1 MSVSERLGH
10 VSDSNSSAQGSRSTL
25 FILLSIV
32 VVDLIGFGIVMPVL
46 PFYARDFGVTATT
59 LGLLMMSYAAAQF
72 VCAPLWGRLSD
83 RVGRRPVILFSVAG
97 TSASLLFFGLAESI
111 LWLFVARVLAGGF
124 AANVSVASAYIT
136 DVTNEEERTRWMGML
151 GASFGVG
158 FILGPIIG
166 GLLSPLGYR
175 VPMLVAAGLAFINLI
190 YAAFSLKEPDRH
202 VDRGATAVSASRFSV
217 LRGPEV
223 RRLCLIYFVY
233 SIAVSQL
240 ETIFAFFMIDRFE
253 FDALEVAW
261 IFVGMAIVMGG
272 IQGGGMK
279 PLSARYSEKQ
289 LVVTGSLLLGLGFVL
304 LPSAPTW
311 AVLLLPLAL
320 AAVGRAIT
328 QPPLMSLTSMAATS
342 DTRGVVMGTFQS
354 SASLARV
361 VGPVLAGLLYDLAEP
376 GPFYLAAALM
386 GLAFLLSRRLP
397 ERGDEPA
404 DAVPVTLGG

>member
-1 MSVSERLGH
+1 M
-10 VSDSNSSAQGSRSTL
+10 SDSNSSAQGSRSTL

-124 AANVSVASAYIT
+124 AANVSVASAYIS
-136 DVTNEEERTRWMGML
+136 DVTNEDERTRWMGML

>member
-1 MSVSERLGH
+1 M
-10 VSDSNSSAQGSRSTL
+10 SDSNSSAQGSRSTL

-124 AANVSVASAYIT
+124 AANVSVASAYIS
-136 DVTNEEERTRWMGML
+136 DVTNEDERTRWMGML

-240 ETIFAFFMIDRFE
+240 ETIFAFFMIDRFK

-328 QPPLMSLTSMAATS
+328 QPPLMSLTSMVATS

>member
-1 MSVSERLGH
+1 M
-10 VSDSNSSAQGSRSTL
+10 SDSNSSAQGSRSTL

-124 AANVSVASAYIT
+124 AANVSVASAYIS
-136 DVTNEEERTRWMGML
+136 DVTNEDERTRWMGML

-289 LVVTGSLLLGLGFVL
+289 LAVTGSLLLGLGFVL

>member
-1 MSVSERLGH
+1 M
-10 VSDSNSSAQGSRSTL
+10 SDSNSSAQGSRSTL

-124 AANVSVASAYIT
+124 AANVSVASAYIS
-136 DVTNEEERTRWMGML
+136 DVTNEDERTRWMGML

-217 LRGPEV
+217 LRDPEV

-289 LVVTGSLLLGLGFVL
+289 LAVTGSLLLGLGFVL

>member
-1 MSVSERLGH
+1 M
-10 VSDSNSSAQGSRSTL
+10 SDSNSSAQGSRSTL

-124 AANVSVASAYIT
+124 AANVSVASAYIS
-136 DVTNEEERTRWMGML
+136 DVTNEDERTRWMGML

-404 DAVPVTLGG
+404 DAVPVILGG

>member
-1 MSVSERLGH
+1 
-10 VSDSNSSAQGSRSTL
+10 VSDSDSSARGSRSTL

-46 PFYARDFGVTATT
+46 PFYAREFDASATT

-83 RVGRRPVILFSVAG
+83 RVGRRPVILVSVAG
-97 TSASLLFFGLAESI
+97 TSASLLLFGLAES
-111 LWLFVARVLAGGF
+111 LLGLFVARILAGGF
-124 AANVSVASAYIT
+124 AANVSVATAYIT
-136 DVTNEEERTRWMGML
+136 DVTNEEERTRWMGMV

-190 YAAFSLKEPDRH
+190 YASFSLKEPDRH
-202 VDRGATAVSASRFSV
+202 VDRAAKAVSASRFSV
-217 LRGPEV
+217 LRDPEV
-223 RRLCLIYFVY
+223 RQLCLIYLTY
-233 SIAVSQL
+233 SIAVAQL
-240 ETIFAFFMIDRFE
+240 ETIFAFYMIDRFK
-253 FDALEVAW
+253 FDVLEVAW

-279 PLSARYSEKQ
+279 SLSARYSEKQ
-289 LVVTGSLLLGLGFVL
+289 LAVTGSLLLGLGFVL
-304 LPSAPTW
+304 LPSAQTW
-311 AVLLLPLAL
+311 AVLLVPLAL

-328 QPPLMSLTSMAATS
+328 QPPLMSLTSMAATP
-342 DTRGVVMGTFQS
+342 DTRGIVMGTFQS

-361 VGPVLAGLLYDLAEP
+361 VGPVLAGLLYDVAKP
-376 GPFYLAAALM
+376 GPFYLAAGLM
-386 GLAFLLSRRLP
+386 GCAFLLSRALP
-397 ERGDEPA
+397 ERGDEPSGQMPA
-404 DAVPVTLGG
+404 ALGR

>member
-1 MSVSERLGH
+1 M
-10 VSDSNSSAQGSRSTL
+10 SDSNSSAQGSRSTL

-124 AANVSVASAYIT
+124 AANVSVASAYIS
-136 DVTNEEERTRWMGML
+136 DVTNEDERTRWMGML

-289 LVVTGSLLLGLGFVL
+289 LAVTGSLLLGLGFVL

-404 DAVPVTLGG
+404 DAVPVILGG

>member
-1 MSVSERLGH
+1 M
-10 VSDSNSSAQGSRSTL
+10 SDSNSSAQGSRSTL

-124 AANVSVASAYIT
+124 AANVSVASAYIS
-136 DVTNEEERTRWMGML
+136 DVTNEDERTRWMGML

-328 QPPLMSLTSMAATS
+328 QPPLMSLTSMVATS

>member
-1 MSVSERLGH
+1 M
-10 VSDSNSSAQGSRSTL
+10 SDSNSSAQGSRSTL

-124 AANVSVASAYIT
+124 AANVSVASAYIS
-136 DVTNEEERTRWMGML
+136 DVTNEDERTRWMGML

-240 ETIFAFFMIDRFE
+240 ETIFAFFMIDRFK

-328 QPPLMSLTSMAATS
+328 QPPLMSLTSMVATS

-361 VGPVLAGLLYDLAEP
+361 VGPVLAGLLYDVAEP

>member
-1 MSVSERLGH
+1 M
-10 VSDSNSSAQGSRSTL
+10 SDSNSSAQGSRSTL

-124 AANVSVASAYIT
+124 AANVSVASAYIS
-136 DVTNEEERTRWMGML
+136 DVTNEDERTRWMGML

-304 LPSAPTW
+304 LPSARTW

>member
-1 MSVSERLGH
+1 

-124 AANVSVASAYIT
+124 AANVSVASAYIS
-136 DVTNEEERTRWMGML
+136 DVTNEDERTRWMGML

>member
-1 MSVSERLGH
+1 VAL
-10 VSDSNSSAQGSRSTL
+10 
-25 FILLSIV
+25 
-32 VVDLIGFGIVMPVL
+32 
-46 PFYARDFGVTATT
+46 VTHT
-59 LGLLMMSYAAAQF
+59 
-72 VCAPLWGRLSD
+72 P
-83 RVGRRPVILFSVAG
+83 
-97 TSASLLFFGLAESI
+97 SI
-111 LWLFVARVLAGGF
+111 LGAHPTKAPWKSAKELIAYIKKNPNKALFGATL
-124 AANVSVASAYIT
+124 SAYI
-136 DVTNEEERTRWMGML
+136 EP
-151 GASFGVG
+151 FGYG
-158 FILGPIIG
+158 I
-166 GLLSPLGYR
+166 
-175 VPMLVAAGLAFINLI
+175 PMLLAAAMAAINFGFASWAL
-190 YAAFSLKEPDRH
+190 SEPKRH
-202 VDRGATAVSASRFSV
+202 ETREASASRLEV
-217 LRGPEV
+217 LRNPAI
-223 RRLCLIYFVY
+223 RRFCILNLIF
-233 SIAVSQL
+233 SLAVTQL

>member
-1 MSVSERLGH
+1 M
-10 VSDSNSSAQGSRSTL
+10 SDSDSSAQGSRSTL

-46 PFYARDFGVTATT
+46 PFYARDFGVSATT

-202 VDRGATAVSASRFSV
+202 VDRATKAMSASRFSV
-217 LRGPEV
+217 LRDPEI

-233 SIAVSQL
+233 STAVSQL

-289 LVVTGSLLLGLGFVL
+289 LAVTGSLLLGLGFVL

-328 QPPLMSLTSMAATS
+328 QPPLMSLTSMAATP
-342 DTRGVVMGTFQS
+342 DTRGIVMGTFQS

-397 ERGDEPA
+397 ERGDEAADSAGVGPPA
-404 DAVPVTLGG
+404 LHQ

>member
-1 MSVSERLGH
+1 M
-10 VSDSNSSAQGSRSTL
+10 SDSDSSAQGSRSTL

-46 PFYARDFGVTATT
+46 PFYARDFGVSATT

-175 VPMLVAAGLAFINLI
+175 VPMLVAAGLASINLI
-190 YAAFSLKEPDRH
+190 YAAFSLKEPGRH

-217 LRGPEV
+217 LRNPEV

-253 FDALEVAW
+253 FGALEVAW

-289 LVVTGSLLLGLGFVL
+289 LAVTGSLLLGLGFVL

-311 AVLLLPLAL
+311 VVLLVPLAL

-361 VGPVLAGLLYDLAEP
+361 VGPVLAGLLYDVAEP

-386 GLAFLLSRRLP
+386 GFAFLLSRRLP
-397 ERGDEPA
+397 ERADEQA

>member
-1 MSVSERLGH
+1 

-124 AANVSVASAYIT
+124 AANVSVASAYIS
-136 DVTNEEERTRWMGML
+136 DVTNEDERTRWMGML

-253 FDALEVAW
+253 FDVLEVAW

-404 DAVPVTLGG
+404 DTVPVILGG

>member
-1 MSVSERLGH
+1 M
-10 VSDSNSSAQGSRSTL
+10 SDSNSSAQGSRSTL

-124 AANVSVASAYIT
+124 AANVSVASAYIS
-136 DVTNEEERTRWMGML
+136 DVTNEDERTRWMGML

-328 QPPLMSLTSMAATS
+328 QPPLMSLTSMVATS

-361 VGPVLAGLLYDLAEP
+361 VGPVLAGLLYDVAEP

>member
-1 MSVSERLGH
+1 M
-10 VSDSNSSAQGSRSTL
+10 SDSNSSAQGSRSTL

-124 AANVSVASAYIT
+124 AANVSVASAYIS
-136 DVTNEEERTRWMGML
+136 DVTNEDERTRWMGML

-361 VGPVLAGLLYDLAEP
+361 VGPVLAGLLYDVAEP

>member
-1 MSVSERLGH
+1 

-404 DAVPVTLGG
+404 DALPVILGG

>member
-1 MSVSERLGH
+1 

-124 AANVSVASAYIT
+124 AANVSVASAYIS
-136 DVTNEEERTRWMGML
+136 DVTNEDERTRWMGML

-289 LVVTGSLLLGLGFVL
+289 LAVTGSLLLGLGFVL

>member
-1 MSVSERLGH
+1 M
-10 VSDSNSSAQGSRSTL
+10 SDSDSSAQGSRSTL

-289 LVVTGSLLLGLGFVL
+289 LAVTGSLLLGLGFVL

-361 VGPVLAGLLYDLAEP
+361 VGPVLAGLLYDVAEP

>member
-1 MSVSERLGH
+1 M
-10 VSDSNSSAQGSRSTL
+10 SDSNSSAQGSRSTL

-124 AANVSVASAYIT
+124 AANVSVASAYIS
-136 DVTNEEERTRWMGML
+136 DVTNEDERTRWMGML

-202 VDRGATAVSASRFSV
+202 VDRWATAVSASRFSV

-240 ETIFAFFMIDRFE
+240 ETIFAFFLIERFE

-261 IFVGMAIVMGG
+261 ILVGMAIVVGG
-272 IQGGGMK
+272 SQGGGVQR
-279 PLSARYSEKQ
+279 LWARC
-289 LVVTGSLLLGLGFVL
+289 
-304 LPSAPTW
+304 
-311 AVLLLPLAL
+311 
-320 AAVGRAIT
+320 
-328 QPPLMSLTSMAATS
+328 
-342 DTRGVVMGTFQS
+342 
-354 SASLARV
+354 
-361 VGPVLAGLLYDLAEP
+361 
-376 GPFYLAAALM
+376 
-386 GLAFLLSRRLP
+386 
-397 ERGDEPA
+397 
-404 DAVPVTLGG
+404 